1 MMDTPIPDG
10 SISVRESADAP
21 LIWFFLF
28 GSWKVE
34 ASSLSQRLPFFL
46 LGAHNLGPQGAHPQ
60 PPPSGRGPG
69 AVAGHFWN
77 PVKHFRDKIEWQK
90 TCCDLTSRPLNLRAP

>member
-46 LGAHNLGPQGAHPQ
+46 LGAHNLGPQGGTSTTTP
-60 PPPSGRGPG
+60 
-69 AVAGHFWN
+69 
-77 PVKHFRDKIEWQK
+77 FR
-90 TCCDLTSRPLNLRAP
+90 SRTRCGGWPFLESRQTFQRQN